1 MFSLLF
7 ESVVV
12 EYLFLSCELFLW
24 YGWLTK
30 RVYPYFQWDRLSEIL
45 TITNLQHAVSR
56 IWTSAEP
63 EFRLC
68 WMKVCSSD
76 SHYTS
81 IVLLKYID
89 EYKFCILDLSSLPT
103 SWIEIRASVNILENM
118 YHVWKLYVSLYIKKK
133 RFLVGCFKKGTW
145 TSLLNQ
151 TTSLNFHLQAKD
163 PTTYL
168 LSWSEPMNYPLQY
181 YQFCKW

>member
-1 MFSLLF
+1 MELSNKLIKNLLFSLLF

-24 YGWLTK
+24 YGWPTK

-56 IWTSAEP
+56 IWTWAEP

-118 YHVWKLYVSLYIKKK
+118 YHVWKLYVSLYIYIKK
-133 RFLVGCFKKGTW
+133 
-145 TSLLNQ
+145 
-151 TTSLNFHLQAKD
+151 D
-163 PTTYL
+163 
-168 LSWSEPMNYPLQY
+168 SW
-181 YQFCKW
+181 